1 MRLQGR
7 REHDRSGT
15 TTTRDTEFLLVDAHT
30 LRVRGSLSL
39 DDAATRRPPHAPARE
54 DGPGAT
60 VGHLL
65 RAHDSRVPRRH
76 SANPGALRVR
86 PTLSPLPELTSR
98 EQEVL
103 EALGEGKSTSE
114 IAAALHLSVG
124 TVKGYLSSIMAK
136 WNARDRVQVI
146 VLAVRSGALVLT

>member
-1 MRLQGR
+1 M
-7 REHDRSGT
+7 
-15 TTTRDTEFLLVDAHT
+15 
-30 LRVRGSLSL
+30 
-39 DDAATRRPPHAPARE
+39 
-54 DGPGAT
+54 
-60 VGHLL
+60 
-65 RAHDSRVPRRH
+65 PRRH
-76 SANPGALRVR
+76 SANPGIQRVR